1 MALHRFECVDASLV
15 FTKFCF
21 NFKKSSI
28 YLQVIFL
35 LWGRKLFHFFSSEC
49 LGQGFLV
56 FLPRRLFQI
65 SATAM
70 HPLRSSKCSSN
81 TEKKTQTK
89 NQINK
94 QKKTQ
99 HHLIYIFIHMCIHMY
114 FMYILNIFT
123 QEWKG
128 NCVVFWIHGTKW
140 DELANSGSFLWFHIV
155 EFPRCLF
162 YNLLHFFL

>member
-1 MALHRFECVDASLV
+1 MALHRFECVDVSLV

-56 FLPRRLFQI
+56 FLPGRLFQI

-94 QKKTQ
+94 QKKPNTTSYIYLSTCVYTCILCTYWIYL
-99 HHLIYIFIHMCIHMY
+99 HKNEREIVLCSESVAPNGMNWLILDHFYDFI
-114 FMYILNIFT
+114 
-123 QEWKG
+123 
-128 NCVVFWIHGTKW
+128 
-140 DELANSGSFLWFHIV
+140 
-155 EFPRCLF
+155 
-162 YNLLHFFL
+162 